1 MKVGPDLVV
10 FITGGA
16 SGLGETTA
24 RYLISFGCNVCIA
37 DLNVDRMTKMKSELG
52 DNLVFFECDVTEE

>member
-24 RYLISFGCNVCIA
+24 RYLISFGCNVGIA

-52 DNLVFFECDVTEE
+52 DNLVFF